1 MSARSRRRHRRSSRK
16 RNPFLSVLLILGSTL
31 ALGALGFGLW
41 VMSVAAD
48 APPLSQLQP
57 VDVGE
62 NSIIYAADGSR
73 LGYIQSDTARTPV
86 ELDEIPEELQK
97 ATIAIEDS
105 RFYDHHGVD
114 IEGVVRAAFDNLKA
128 GKTVQGGS
136 TITMQLARNLYIADP
151 QRDLERK
158 IREAKIATE
167 LEDAHSKEWILEQYL
182 NTASYGTVNGRTAV
196 GVAAASK
203 IYFSKPVEDLDLAQ
217 SALLAGLPQS
227 PSLYNPLQN
236 PRGALDRRNE
246 VLDALAD
253 QGYISEAEAA
263 ATKAMPL
270 ETDPG
275 DQFSRIREPYFF
287 DYVEQQLIER
297 YGVNTVRQGGLKVFT
312 TVYPELQDAARDAIE
327 NNLYYS
333 SDPSAA
339 VVSIDPR
346 TGFVRAMASSG
357 AYQSQQFNLAAQG
370 HRQPGSAFKTFALTT
385 AVRRGID
392 PESTYYTSK
401 PLNLNLPEWGNWEVH
416 TYGDSYSGTI
426 SLAEATLHSDNTV
439 YAQLALDLG
448 PESVAGTAREM
459 GITTNL
465 DGIPAETLGGLRLG
479 VSPLEMADAY
489 ATLASYGIHNE
500 PIAIRKVVFPDGHVD
515 QTDKPKRERVFEDGV
530 AYEVTKILEENVD
543 AGTGTAAQTDCSYE
557 AGKTGTTDD
566 FNDAMFIGYTPQLS
580 TAVWVGYP
588 NELRSMTS
596 VHGISVAGGT
606 FPAQIWNDYMQV
618 ALHHPEITRGDFCP
632 SFPEPHDAVEWIP
645 FHGTYTSGSS
655 SSSCSYGG
663 VTGSGSTEGSY
674 SCSGYSSS
682 DYGSD
687 YSYDYGGSDYESND
701 DAYAPG
707 VGQEPSPSP
716 RPKPAPSPAPAPPAA
731 SPPDSGGVTP

>member
-1 MSARSRRRHRRSSRK
+1 MSARSRRRLRRTSRK
-16 RNPFLSVLLILGSTL
+16 RNPFLVVLMVIGSTL

-41 VMSVAAD
+41 VMTVAAD
-48 APPLSQLQP
+48 APPLSELQP

-62 NSIIYAADGSR
+62 NSIIYAADGSK

-86 ELDEIPEELQK
+86 ELDKIPNDLQE
-97 ATIAIEDS
+97 ATIAVEDA
-105 RFYDHHGVD
+105 RFYDHQGVD
-114 IEGVVRAAFDNLKA
+114 IEGVVRAAWDNLKA

-196 GVAAASK
+196 GVQAAAK
-203 IYFSKPVEDLDLAQ
+203 IYFSKSVEDLDLAQ
-217 SALLAGLPQS
+217 SALLAGIPQS

-236 PRGALDRRNE
+236 PRGALNRRND
-246 VLDALAD
+246 VLDKMAEQD
-253 QGYISEAEAA
+253 YITEGEAA
-263 ATKAMPL
+263 TTKALPL
-270 ETDPG
+270 ETDPSN
-275 DQFSRIREPYFF
+275 QYSTIREPYFF
-287 DYVEQQLIER
+287 DYVQQQLIEK
-297 YGVNTVRQGGLKVFT
+297 YGVNTVRQGGLKVYT
-312 TVYPELQDAARDAIE
+312 TVFPELQEAARDAIE

-333 SDPSAA
+333 SDPSSA
-339 VVSIDPR
+339 VVSIDPN

-385 AVRRGID
+385 AIRRGID
-392 PESTYYTSK
+392 PDSTYYTSK
-401 PLNLNLPEWGNWEVH
+401 PLNLNLPEWGHWEVV
-416 TYGDSYSGTI
+416 TYGESYAGTV
-426 SLAEATLHSDNTV
+426 SLHEATLASDNTV

-448 PESVAGTAREM
+448 PQSVADTARDM
-459 GITTNL
+459 GITTHL

-479 VSPLEMADAY
+479 VSPLEMASAY
-489 ATLASYGIHNE
+489 ATLASYGMRSE
-500 PIAIRKVVFPDGHVD
+500 PIAIRKVVFPDGNVAE
-515 QTDKPKRERVFEDGV
+515 TGKPKRNRVFQDGV
-530 AYEVTKILEENVD
+530 AYEVTQILEDNVD
-543 AGTGTAAQTDCSYE
+543 GGTGTAAQTDCSYE

-566 FNDAMFIGYTPQLS
+566 FNDAMFVGYTPQLA

-606 FPAQIWNDYMQV
+606 FPAQIWHDYMQV
-618 ALHHPEITRGDFCP
+618 ALHHPEINKGEFCP
-632 SFPEPHDAVEWIP
+632 SFPEPRDPVEWIP
-645 FHGTYTSGSS
+645 FHGTYSSSSGSS
-655 SSSCSYGG
+655 SCGG

-674 SCSGYSSS
+674 SCSSSS
-682 DYGSD
+682 YYDS
-687 YSYDYGGSDYESND
+687 SYDYDYGYGGGDSDSD

-707 VGQEPSPSP
+707 VGEE
-716 RPKPAPSPAPAPPAA
+716 PAPSPKPKPTPAPAPPAA
-731 SPPDSGGVTP
+731 PPAGPPPDSGGVTP